1 MLYGWYGS
9 DGPRDNDGM
18 LTAST
23 RPPEVQYITFDT
35 QLPEG
40 VTAAIASSRE
50 FNDFDFGVSTEE
62 ETPSLTT
69 ASPTT
74 AYILNDITL
83 GVISGVVLGALLVVL
98 VIVLVC
104 VFGRRRRDNPRPK
117 R

>member
-18 LTAST
+18 LTTST

-35 QLPEG
+35 QLQEG

-62 ETPSLTT
+62 ETPSPTT
-69 ASPTT
+69 ASPGS
-74 AYILNDITL
+74 ILNDVTL
-83 GVISGVVLGALLVVL
+83 GVISGVVLAALLVVL
-98 VIVLVC
+98 VIILVC